1 VTAEQSALWWPL
13 LVYFVAVLAL
23 VASMI
28 GLSYVLGQRHQ
39 ERATGDPYESGMLAT
54 GSARLRFSANFYLV
68 AVFFVI
74 FDLEVV
80 FIIAWAIAV
89 RELGW
94 TGYLGVLVFIG
105 VLVAG
110 LLYEWRQG
118 ALDWLS
124 PAPQR
129 RPTRLVPAS
138 RREEDRRERR
148 EEAGNDAMVVE

>member
-1 VTAEQSALWWPL
+1 MTAEQGALWPL

-54 GSARLRFSANFYLV
+54 GSARLRFSASFYLV

-80 FIIAWAIAV
+80 FIVAWAIAV

-94 TGYLGVLVFIG
+94 AGYLGVLVFIG

-118 ALDWLS
+118 ALDWT
-124 PAPQR
+124 PAVPQR
-129 RPTRLVPAS
+129 QPARLAPAS
-138 RREEDRRERR
+138 KQAPDGTRGEV
-148 EEAGNDAMVVE
+148 GNDAMVVE